1 MNKLHE
7 VKQFYIE
14 KKNFTSLCFVEVSLS
29 LSKFIV
35 WRDVTRASNLHYA
48 EKSLVVKENCT
59 VWFLW

>member
-14 KKNFTSLCFVEVSLS
+14 KNSFS

-35 WRDVTRASNLHYA
+35 WRDGTRPSNLHYA
-48 EKSLVVKENCT
+48 EKCLVVKNNCT
-59 VWFLW
+59 GWFLW